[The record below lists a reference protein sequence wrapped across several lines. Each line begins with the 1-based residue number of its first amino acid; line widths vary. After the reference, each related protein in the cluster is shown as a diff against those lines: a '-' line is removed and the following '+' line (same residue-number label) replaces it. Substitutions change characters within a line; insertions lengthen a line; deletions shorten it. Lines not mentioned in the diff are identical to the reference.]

1 MSLAVRLRDLR
12 TAKGESLQDVADAI
26 KVSKTH
32 IWELEKGK
40 STNPSADLLKRLADH
55 FNVTIAQLVGEDIEN
70 SERNPELMR
79 MFRQAGELDDRD
91 REILDATLQSLLRSR
106 KGN

>member
-12 TAKGESLQDVADAI
+12 TARGESLQDVADAI
-26 KVSKTH
+26 RVSKTH

-40 STNPSADLLKRLADH
+40 SKNPSADLLKRLADH
-55 FNVTIAQLVGEDIEN
+55 FSVTIAHLVGEDIES
-70 SERNPELMR
+70 SENDQELMR
-79 MFRQAGELDDRD
+79 MFRQAGELDPRD

-106 KGN
+106 KES

>member
-12 TAKGESLQDVADAI
+12 TAKRESLQDVADAI

-40 STNPSADLLKRLADH
+40 STNPSTDLLKRLADH
-55 FNVTIAQLVGEDIEN
+55 FSVTIAQLVGEDIEK
-70 SERNPELMR
+70 SESDPELMR

-91 REILDATLQSLLRSR
+91 REILDATLQSLLKSR
-106 KGN
+106 KEK